1 MRAVGRI
8 VFVACGLVGF
18 GIGCLRGDGSNSGA
32 PSTVEVQSALTARSA
47 VCTLT
52 LPFGTDASRF
62 VVGANG
68 ALTLTDRVQTISPI
82 ENMGSAGTS
91 VGNDAKV
98 EDIYS
103 VSKIS
108 LHDRTT
114 VTGSVFTTTALSTTA
129 LSKLLGTVNTH
140 AVLTPAVT
148 QSLPANFPASGDVD
162 ILLEPGQTASPA
174 PGRYRNAQVKSR
186 AQLNL
191 RSGTYFFETFSV
203 LEPQALINLDERQGP
218 VIIFAN
224 QPITFRGIV
233 QSNLGQPDWLI
244 GVIGTG
250 TVIVDASFQGTIL
263 APLATIALGT
273 GGLTQTGAFFG
284 HDVTAQPGTILVMH
298 PSSALTRCATVLGGK
313 KVNDLTPLEQA
324 VKLDPTSGAPFPA
337 SFLHGQ
343 DQCSNVIT
351 QQTAAPGADGLAQF
365 KLVANPSCSTPM
377 LFCDPTTGAVLSP
390 QPTLAQINAAPPA
403 GSTCKAQAA
412 VDRCLC
418 PVNPATLGAACN
430 FSSDC
435 PNGTVCAT
443 ICDGPNC
450 KVPRRCG
457 TYEAGCDGL
466 PALANCQDL
475 VVCPDPGSV
484 GTVTL
489 ADLTAALKPPTAP
502 TPGSTPPAKQL
513 PVDHFDSANT
523 LLMVAQS
530 GNACGLEPTRAEL
543 PVVDQGAQNGT
554 SKGSTWGISFT
565 PTLNQKTA
573 SHTVEPFGVVIPSFN
588 ADAGLSIVARIFGIN
603 VPLLVAKATT
613 SVQICDAKAN
623 VEVTVGPFGDE
634 SPSLSFETG
643 GPAQDLCTSGENLL
657 ERATTVL
664 NWSEAQVLGVIK
676 QYQTLGPD
684 LNLCNAMAKEFP
696 DLAPSLSCIGDPVGS
711 AQKIITRLT
720 TQYTT
725 MATDAVN
732 RATTYASAL
741 AGIDNVSQTGTTF
754 FDKPLEVLGA
764 EANFPV
770 GPFVV
775 TVGGSVSAD
784 FKVVGSPHLDLSSP
798 PGGTATIGAGFTV
811 TPSAHVSATALIGVG
826 FVVVTVGVEGTVQ
839 LIGIDVPVTA
849 QVQVL
854 SKPAPDPRVPA
865 NDGYSF
871 GPLSDVAGFGALKSQ
886 RYGWDS
892 KWSLTGDVDIGNFL
906 SGELDAFVRIEFFLF
921 SKTFRKQITSWKGI
935 SPASF
940 GIPPVINLFNL
951 NGPLP
956 FSGAAPAILTAPR
969 FAYVNPQSNGP
980 IVIAPAMTPPPP
992 PPDAGIAP
1000 AVSPVVVQ
1008 NLAGITDN
1016 PTFDFCQ
1023 AQPL

>member
-1 MRAVGRI
+1 MRAVGKI
-8 VFVACGLVGF
+8 VLVACGLVGF
-18 GIGCLRGDGSNSGA
+18 GIGCLRGDGSHGGA
-32 PSTVEVQSALTARSA
+32 PSTVEVKSALTARSA

-68 ALTLTDRVQTISPI
+68 ALTLTDRVQTTSPI

-91 VGNDAKV
+91 VGNDANV

-162 ILLEPGQTASPA
+162 IMLEPSQTASPA

-203 LEPQALINLDERQGP
+203 LEPQAIINLDERQGP
-218 VIIFAN
+218 VIIFVN

-244 GVIGTG
+244 GVVGAG
-250 TVIVDASFQGTIL
+250 TVTIESSFQGTIL

-284 HDVTAQPGTILVMH
+284 HDVSAQPGTILVMH

-313 KVNDLTPLEQA
+313 RTTDLTPADQA
-324 VKLDPTSGAPFPA
+324 VTFDPTSGAPFPK
-337 SFLHGQ
+337 SFVHGQ
-343 DQCSNVIT
+343 DQCSNVIA
-351 QQTAAPGADGLAQF
+351 QQTAGPGADGLAQF

-377 LFCDPTTGAVLSP
+377 LFCDATTGAVLSP
-390 QPTLAQINAAPPA
+390 QPTLAQLNAAPPA

-489 ADLTAALKPPTAP
+489 ADLQADLKPPTAP
-502 TPGSTPPAKQL
+502 TLGTTPPAIQK
-513 PVDHFDSANT
+513 PVDHFEGINT
-523 LLMVAQS
+523 LLTAAQT
-530 GNACGLEPTRAEL
+530 GLACDLGPGHAPL
-543 PVVDQGAQNGT
+543 PVVDQGAQSNT
-554 SKGSTWGISFT
+554 HKGSTWGISFT
-565 PTLNQKTA
+565 PSLSQKTA
-573 SHTVEPFGVVIPSFN
+573 STTVEPFGLVIPSFN
-588 ADAGLSIVARIFGIN
+588 AGAGLNITARIFGID
-603 VPLLVAKATT
+603 VPLLVAQA
-613 SVQICDAKAN
+613 SASIEICDAKAT
-623 VEVTVGPFGDE
+623 VDVTVGPHGDD
-634 SPSLSFETG
+634 SPGSTFETG
-643 GPAQDLCTSGENLL
+643 GPAQDLCKSGENLL

-664 NWSEAQVLGVIK
+664 NWSEAQVLGAIK
-676 QYQTLGPD
+676 QYQTNGPD
-684 LNLCNAMAKEFP
+684 VNMCNLAAKEFP
-696 DLAPSLSCIGDPVGS
+696 DLAPSLNCTGDPVGS
-711 AQKIITRLT
+711 ARKIVDRLT
-720 TQYTT
+720 QQYFT
-725 MATDAVN
+725 MASDAVN
-732 RATTYASAL
+732 RAGSYASAL
-741 AGIDNVSQTGTTF
+741 VGIDNVSRGTTTF
-754 FDKPLEVLGA
+754 FAQPIEVLGA

-784 FKVVGSPHLDLSSP
+784 FTVTGAPHLDLSSP
-798 PGGTATIGAGFTV
+798 PGGAATIGAGFTV
-811 TPSAHVSATALIGVG
+811 TPSAHVTATALIGIG
-826 FVVVTVGVEGTVQ
+826 FVVVTVGVEGTIQ

-871 GPLSDVAGFGALKSQ
+871 GPLSDLSQFAALKSQ

-892 KWSLTGDVDIGNFL
+892 KWSLTGDVDIESFL

-935 SPASF
+935 PPQSLGLA
-940 GIPPVINLFNL
+940 PVIHLFNL

-956 FSGAAPAILTAPR
+956 FSGAAPAILSASR
-969 FAYVNPQSNGP
+969 FAYVNPPAGSTLT
-980 IVIAPAMTPPPP
+980 IAPAQPPPP
-992 PPDAGIAP
+992 PGDGGLNI
-1000 AVSPVVVQ
+1000 VTVPVVVQ

-1016 PTFDFCQ
+1016 ASFNFCQ
-1023 AQPL
+1023 PPPR